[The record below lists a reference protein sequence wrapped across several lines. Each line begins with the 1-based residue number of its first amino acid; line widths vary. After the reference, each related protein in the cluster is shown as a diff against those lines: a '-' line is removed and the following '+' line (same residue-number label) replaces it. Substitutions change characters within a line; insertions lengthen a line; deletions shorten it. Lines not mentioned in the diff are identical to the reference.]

1 MNAAYA
7 TRNLT
12 TYSRAPQAMA
22 RTAAELY
29 RACSNAAT
37 QHAATAIA
45 LSNPEINVA
54 RCAERREPY
63 GQGCGHNYLKLCAR
77 TATKRQCAASNGDT
91 TTPGFSAARPSTD
104 DLRRQASSSTI
115 AAYALRRVP
124 ATCLTPLV
132 VGAALGL
139 CLSRIPTRP
148 PAEVTFPAAR

>member
-1 MNAAYA
+1 M
-7 TRNLT
+7 TC
-12 TYSRAPQAMA
+12 SRAPQTSMV
-22 RTAAELY
+22 RTAAETCQ
-29 RACSNAAT
+29 ACSNASM
-37 QHAATAIA
+37 QRAATAIA
-45 LSNPEINVA
+45 TYNPATNDA
-54 RCAERREPY
+54 PCAEHREPF

-77 TATKRQCAASNGDT
+77 TQQPNDSAASNGDT

-104 DLRRQASSSTI
+104 DLRRPASSSTN

-139 CLSRIPTRP
+139 RLFRIPTRP